1 MCPVWQLHN
10 HWPLLYMYTCHRRI
24 EIDFQQTN
32 QYYKKVIIYLLSYV
46 GADFDSF
53 FYISDLQLCFTD
65 LYRSASMST
74 SYRVSPEINIPDRV
88 VFIYIT
94 KMTSLIL
101 NNLFFTFSCKC
112 STDDI
117 ILIPIVGN
125 TKYFLKMSNKMY
137 FSIFLPFW
145 SELLILK

>member
-1 MCPVWQLHN
+1 
-10 HWPLLYMYTCHRRI
+10 MYTCHLRI

-46 GADFDSF
+46 EADFDSF

-65 LYRSASMST
+65 LYKICVYVNFVPRFTGNKHSG
-74 SYRVSPEINIPDRV
+74 PV
-88 VFIYIT
+88 VFIYIK

-145 SELLILK
+145 SELLI

>member
-1 MCPVWQLHN
+1 MCPFWQLHN
-10 HWPLLYMYTCHRRI
+10 HWPLLYMSSSNWYWFSKQTNTIKKLLFTCCRMWRRI
-24 EIDFQQTN
+24 LTHFSIFR
-32 QYYKKVIIYLLSYV
+32 ICSYV
-46 GADFDSF
+46 SLI
-53 FYISDLQLCFTD
+53 YIDLRLSLYVNFVPRFTGNKQ
-65 LYRSASMST
+65 SG
-74 SYRVSPEINIPDRV
+74 PV

-145 SELLILK
+145 SELLI